1 MMAYLLGSGV
11 ALGCLYMIGKELLPS
26 RMSANHLFNEAFDV
40 VKADHEV
47 CIPRG
52 ECAMKP
58 DCLTRLWQGVNEL
71 KY

>member
-47 CIPRG
+47 DHGMSACHEAIFATPG
-52 ECAMKP
+52 CGKA
-58 DCLTRLWQGVNEL
+58 
-71 KY
+71 